1 MGAVWQIAVSR
12 AVANDTVG
20 AATRRPRS
28 EMLRIR
34 IGLRR
39 IRKILPLRAP
49 SGRPYDN
56 IVSCSRN
63 VRRACRVSDW
73 KNFEMEQNVIAS
85 EMLVWY
91 NAPYI
96 KTLRKVWGQAHTEA
110 SALLHDMV
118 GRGHDL
124 SAMFSKEEMI

>member
-1 MGAVWQIAVSR
+1 
-12 AVANDTVG
+12 
-20 AATRRPRS
+20 
-28 EMLRIR
+28 
-34 IGLRR
+34 
-39 IRKILPLRAP
+39 
-49 SGRPYDN
+49 
-56 IVSCSRN
+56 
-63 VRRACRVSDW
+63 
-73 KNFEMEQNVIAS
+73 
-85 EMLVWY
+85 MLVWY